1 MIFIYNYFKVPD
13 VPKDLEPLSEFIKK
27 YNKVLVADI
36 DTFAVFIDEVYKKF
50 NSIPNVNKK
59 YTLNLSD
66 SSIAI
71 DDKEIPFSVIG
82 IGFSNILG
90 LCGFQTLESST
101 QCEQKQN
108 LEILPIPD
116 KGEECFSLPDH
127 LKSIIKKSIIKKG
140 GKA

>member
-50 NSIPNVNKK
+50 NSIPNVNEK

-71 DDKEIPFSVIG
+71 DDNEIPFSVIS

-90 LCGFQTLESST
+90 LWGFQTFESST

-108 LEILPIPD
+108 LEILPAPD
-116 KGEECFSLPDH
+116 KGEAIFCLPDY
-127 LKSIIKKSIIKKG
+127 IKSIIKKG
-140 GKA
+140 GAK

>member
-1 MIFIYNYFKVPD
+1 MIFIYNYFKTPD

-27 YNKVLVADI
+27 YNKVLAADI

-71 DDKEIPFSVIG
+71 GDNEIPISMIS
-82 IGFSNILG
+82 ISFSNILG
-90 LCGFQTLESST
+90 LWGFQTFESST
-101 QCEQKQN
+101 QCEQQN
-108 LEILPIPD
+108 LEILPVPD
-116 KGEECFSLPDH
+116 KGEAIFSLPDH
-127 LKSIIKKSIIKKG
+127 LKSIIKKG
-140 GKA
+140 GKV

>member
-1 MIFIYNYFKVPD
+1 MIFIYNYRKVPSIS
-13 VPKDLEPLSEFIKK
+13 KDLEPLSEFIKK

-71 DDKEIPFSVIG
+71 DDNEIPFSVIS
-82 IGFSNILG
+82 IGFSDILG
-90 LCGFQTLESST
+90 LWGFQTFDSST
-101 QCEQKQN
+101 QCEQKQS
-108 LEILPIPD
+108 LEIFPISD
-116 KGEECFSLPDH
+116 KGEECFCLPDH
-127 LKSIIKKSIIKKG
+127 LKSIIKKG

>member
-27 YNKVLVADI
+27 YNKVLAADI

-50 NSIPNVNKK
+50 NSIPNVNEK

-71 DDKEIPFSVIG
+71 DDNEIPFSVIS
-82 IGFSNILG
+82 ISFSNILG
-90 LCGFQTLESST
+90 LWGFHTFDSST
-101 QCEQKQN
+101 QCDQQS
-108 LEILPIPD
+108 LVIFPVPD
-116 KGEECFSLPDH
+116 KGEAIFSLPDH
-127 LKSIIKKSIIKKG
+127 LKSIIKKG

>member
-1 MIFIYNYFKVPD
+1 MIFVYNYFKVPD

-36 DTFAVFIDEVYKKF
+36 DTFAAFIDEVYKKF

-71 DDKEIPFSVIG
+71 GDNEIPISMIS
-82 IGFSNILG
+82 ISFSNILG
-90 LCGFQTLESST
+90 LWGFQTFESST
-101 QCEQKQN
+101 QCEQQN
-108 LEILPIPD
+108 LEILPVPD
-116 KGEECFSLPDH
+116 KGEAIFSLPDH
-127 LKSIIKKSIIKKG
+127 LKSIIKKG
-140 GKA
+140 GKV

>member
-1 MIFIYNYFKVPD
+1 MIFVYNYFKVPD

-36 DTFAVFIDEVYKKF
+36 DTFAAFIDEVYKKF

-71 DDKEIPFSVIG
+71 GDNEIPISMIS
-82 IGFSNILG
+82 IGFSDILG
-90 LCGFQTLESST
+90 LWGFQTFDSST
-101 QCEQKQN
+101 QCDQQN
-108 LEILPIPD
+108 LEIFPVPD
-116 KGEECFSLPDH
+116 KGEAIFTLPDY
-127 LKSIIKKSIIKKG
+127 LKSIIKKG
-140 GKA
+140 GAK

>member
-50 NSIPNVNKK
+50 NSIPNVNEK

-71 DDKEIPFSVIG
+71 DDNEIPFSVIS

-90 LCGFQTLESST
+90 LWGFQTSESST
-101 QCEQKQN
+101 QCDQQN
-108 LEILPIPD
+108 LEILPVPD
-116 KGEECFSLPDH
+116 KGEAIFSLPDY
-127 LKSIIKKSIIKKG
+127 LKSIIKKG
-140 GKA
+140 GAK

>member
-1 MIFIYNYFKVPD
+1 MIFIYNYFKTPD

-27 YNKVLVADI
+27 YNKVLAADI

-71 DDKEIPFSVIG
+71 DDNEIPFSVIS
-82 IGFSNILG
+82 ISFSNILG
-90 LCGFQTLESST
+90 LWGFQTFDSST
-101 QCEQKQN
+101 QCDQQN
-108 LEILPIPD
+108 LEILPVPD
-116 KGEECFSLPDH
+116 KGEAIFSLPDH
-127 LKSIIKKSIIKKG
+127 LKSIIKKG
-140 GKA
+140 GKV

>member
-1 MIFIYNYFKVPD
+1 MIFIYDYRKVPSIS
-13 VPKDLEPLSEFIKK
+13 KDLEPLSEYIKK

-71 DDKEIPFSVIG
+71 DDNEIPFSVIS
-82 IGFSNILG
+82 ISFSDILG
-90 LCGFQTLESST
+90 LWGFQTFDSST
-101 QCEQKQN
+101 QCDQQN
-108 LEILPIPD
+108 LEIFPVPD
-116 KGEECFSLPDH
+116 KGEAIFTLPDY
-127 LKSIIKKSIIKKG
+127 LKSIIKKG
-140 GKA
+140 GAK

>member
-27 YNKVLVADI
+27 YNKVLAADI

-71 DDKEIPFSVIG
+71 DDNEIPFSVIS
-82 IGFSNILG
+82 ISFSNILG
-90 LCGFQTLESST
+90 LWGFHTFDSST
-101 QCEQKQN
+101 QCDQQS
-108 LEILPIPD
+108 LVIFPVPD
-116 KGEECFSLPDH
+116 KGEAIFTLPDH
-127 LKSIIKKSIIKKG
+127 LKSIIKKG
-140 GKA
+140 GAK

>member
-1 MIFIYNYFKVPD
+1 MIFIYNYRKVPS

-36 DTFAVFIDEVYKKF
+36 DTFAAFINEVYKKF

-71 DDKEIPFSVIG
+71 DDNEIPFSVIS
-82 IGFSNILG
+82 IGFSDILG
-90 LCGFQTLESST
+90 LWGFQTLESST
-101 QCEQKQN
+101 QCEQKQE
-108 LEILPIPD
+108 LEIFPVPD
-116 KGEECFSLPDH
+116 KGEAIFSLPDH
-127 LKSIIKKSIIKKG
+127 IKNIIKKG

>member
-1 MIFIYNYFKVPD
+1 MIFIYNYFKTPD

-27 YNKVLVADI
+27 YNKVLAADI

-71 DDKEIPFSVIG
+71 DDNEIPFSVIS
-82 IGFSNILG
+82 ISFSNILG
-90 LCGFQTLESST
+90 LWGFQTFDSST
-101 QCEQKQN
+101 QCDQQN
-108 LEILPIPD
+108 LEILPVPD
-116 KGEECFSLPDH
+116 KGEAIFSLPDH
-127 LKSIIKKSIIKKG
+127 LKSIIKKG

>member
-1 MIFIYNYFKVPD
+1 MIFIYNYFKTPD

-27 YNKVLVADI
+27 YNKVLAADI

-71 DDKEIPFSVIG
+71 DDNEIPFSVIS
-82 IGFSNILG
+82 ISFSNILG
-90 LCGFQTLESST
+90 LWGFQTFDSST
-101 QCEQKQN
+101 QCDQQN
-108 LEILPIPD
+108 LEILPVPN
-116 KGEECFSLPDH
+116 KGEAIFSLPDY
-127 LKSIIKKSIIKKG
+127 LKSIIKKG

>member
-13 VPKDLEPLSEFIKK
+13 VPKDIEPLSEFIKK

-36 DTFAVFIDEVYKKF
+36 DTFAAFIDEVYKKF
-50 NSIPNVNKK
+50 NSIPNVNEK
-59 YTLNLSD
+59 YTINLSD

-71 DDKEIPFSVIG
+71 DDNEIPFSVIS

-90 LCGFQTLESST
+90 LWGFQTFDSST
-101 QCEQKQN
+101 QCEQQN
-108 LEILPIPD
+108 LEIFPVPD
-116 KGEECFSLPDH
+116 KGEAIFTLPDH
-127 LKSIIKKSIIKKG
+127 LKSIIKKG

>member
-1 MIFIYNYFKVPD
+1 MIFIYNYFKTPD

-27 YNKVLVADI
+27 YNKVLAEDI

-71 DDKEIPFSVIG
+71 DDNEIPFSVIS
-82 IGFSNILG
+82 ISFSNILG
-90 LCGFQTLESST
+90 LWGFQTFDSST
-101 QCEQKQN
+101 QCDQQN
-108 LEILPIPD
+108 LEILPVPD
-116 KGEECFSLPDH
+116 KGEAIFSLPDH
-127 LKSIIKKSIIKKG
+127 LKSIIKKG
-140 GKA
+140 GKV

>member
-1 MIFIYNYFKVPD
+1 MIFIYNYFKTPD

-27 YNKVLVADI
+27 YNKVLAADI

-71 DDKEIPFSVIG
+71 DDNEIPFSVIS
-82 IGFSNILG
+82 ISFSNILG
-90 LCGFQTLESST
+90 LWGFQTFDSST
-101 QCEQKQN
+101 QCDQQN
-108 LEILPIPD
+108 LEILPVPD
-116 KGEECFSLPDH
+116 KGEAIFTLPDH
-127 LKSIIKKSIIKKG
+127 LKSIIKKG
-140 GKA
+140 GKI

>member
-1 MIFIYNYFKVPD
+1 MIFIYNYFKTPD

-27 YNKVLVADI
+27 YNKVLAADI

-50 NSIPNVNKK
+50 NSIPNVNEK

-71 DDKEIPFSVIG
+71 DDNEIPFSVIS
-82 IGFSNILG
+82 ISFSNILG
-90 LCGFQTLESST
+90 LWGFHTFDSST
-101 QCEQKQN
+101 QCDQQS
-108 LEILPIPD
+108 LVISPVPD
-116 KGEECFSLPDH
+116 KGEAIFSLPDH
-127 LKSIIKKSIIKKG
+127 LKSIIEKG

>member
-1 MIFIYNYFKVPD
+1 MIFIYNYFKTPD

-27 YNKVLVADI
+27 YNKVLAADI

-71 DDKEIPFSVIG
+71 DDNEIPFSVIS
-82 IGFSNILG
+82 ISFSNILG
-90 LCGFQTLESST
+90 LWGFQTSESST
-101 QCEQKQN
+101 QCEQKQS
-108 LEILPIPD
+108 LEIFPISD
-116 KGEECFSLPDH
+116 KGGECFSIPDH
-127 LKSIIKKSIIKKG
+127 LKSIIKKG